1 MSQQSP
7 DKQQREEGRP
17 DPEELLKRYNLR
29 DSDQVTSVTATPAAG
44 KGNQQKRRGRLRVYL
59 GAAAGGG
66 KTDAMLSEVRP
77 SKSPPTDVAVGYL
90 EAHRRP
96 PTHTQLGDLNAV

>member
-59 GAAAGGG
+59 GAAAGVG
-66 KTDAMLSEVRP
+66 KRNAMLSEGR
-77 SKSPPTDVAVGYL
+77 SRKSGGTEVGVGYL
-90 EAHRRP
+90 ETNTRP
-96 PTHTQLGDLNAV
+96 QTRARPGD